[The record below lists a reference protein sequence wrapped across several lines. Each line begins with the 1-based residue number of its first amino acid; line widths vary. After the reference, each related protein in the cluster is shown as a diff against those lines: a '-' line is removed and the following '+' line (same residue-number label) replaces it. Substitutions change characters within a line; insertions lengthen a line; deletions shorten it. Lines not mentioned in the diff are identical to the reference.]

1 MQSTDQ
7 ENIVLIGMPG
17 CGKSTV
23 GVLLAKALGR
33 GFVDTDLLLQA
44 RAGRLLQQ
52 IVDQDGMQGF
62 LHQEEQTLLTVASGG
77 QVVATGGSAVY
88 SKKAMAHL
96 KKGGQVVYL
105 RLPLEEIQRRVQ
117 NIATR
122 GIAMGPGQTL
132 ADLYRIRIPLYEKYA
147 DLTVDCAGQTLE
159 QTVQALCAALG
170 MACAQMRTQN

>member
-44 RAGRLLQQ
+44 RAGHLLQQ

-62 LHQEEQTLLTVASGG
+62 LHQEQTLLTVASGG

>member
-1 MQSTDQ
+1 MQSIDQ

-44 RAGRLLQQ
+44 RAGHLLQQ
-52 IVDQDGMQGF
+52 IVDQDGIEAF
-62 LHQEEQTLLTVASGG
+62 LRQEEQTLLTVAPSG

-88 SKKAMAHL
+88 SEKAMAHL
-96 KKGGQVVYL
+96 KKGGKVVYL
-105 RLPLEEIQRRVQ
+105 RLPLDEIQRRVQ

-132 ADLYRIRIPLYEKYA
+132 ADLYRIRTPLYMKYA

-170 MACAQMRTQN
+170 VSSAQMCTQN